1 MTFSKIILILLLLA
15 VAAAPLA
22 SLAAAGLVPCGLSAD
37 DTTTS
42 YDESAP
48 CNLCHLY
55 ILIKNILDFI
65 VWTVV
70 PVVAVLA
77 ISIAGFKIL
86 ISGANPGQRAD
97 GYKIIKTTITGLVIM
112 FAAWVVMSEVLF
124 FFTGFYFNKQPTF
137 LKSPWDQ
144 VKCSVPM
151 PKSQ

>member
-1 MTFSKIILILLLLA
+1 MNNLAKIILILLLL
-15 VAAAPLA
+15 VAIAAPLA
-22 SLAAAGLVPCGLSAD
+22 SLAGLVPCGLRSD
-37 DTTTS
+37 VPGTS

-86 ISGANPGQRAD
+86 ISGDNPGSRAD
-97 GYKIIKTTITGLVIM
+97 GYKIIETTITGLVIM

-124 FFTGFYFNKQPTF
+124 FFTGSYLNQQPTF

-144 VKCSVPM
+144 VRCSVPT